1 MTNGQFEREKNYG
14 VVMAVARMMLSK
26 GLISEKDYR
35 KIDTIYSPILS
46 LVYFPCKDCFQLP
59 WLFLINSSSVWD
71 LQGLHLEMN

>member
-35 KIDTIYSPILS
+35 KIDTIYKAK
-46 LVYFPCKDCFQLP
+46 YLP
-59 WLFLINSSSVWD
+59 VIGALPARIP
-71 LQGLHLEMN
+71 

>member
-35 KIDTIYSPILS
+35 KIDTIYKAKYRPVIGA
-46 LVYFPCKDCFQLP
+46 LP
-59 WLFLINSSSVWD
+59 VRIP
-71 LQGLHLEMN
+71 

>member
-35 KIDTIYSPILS
+35 KIDTIYRRIT
-46 LVYFPCKDCFQLP
+46 VK
-59 WLFLINSSSVWD
+59 LIQFTRRNTAP
-71 LQGLHLEMN
+71 